1 MMKTIFR
8 EKSMQRVS
16 SPEQLN
22 DYIRVAKPGILVTLS
37 AVIILLIGF
46 IVWGVV
52 GSLETKV
59 NTVAV
64 SDSDEII
71 CYIKEAEISD
81 IEQGDVVHIGD
92 YEYTVTEILSEPV
105 AVDESFSDYALHIG
119 DLKAGEWVYSVKL
132 NGSLP
137 DGVYAASIIVD
148 SVSPI
153 SFLFN

>member
-52 GSLETKV
+52 GTLETKV
-59 NTVAV
+59 DTVAV

-71 CYIKEAEISD
+71 CYIKETEISD
-81 IEQGDVVHIGD
+81 IEQGDAVHIGD
-92 YEYTVTEILSEPV
+92 YEYTVTEILSEPI

-137 DGVYAASIIVD
+137 DGVYAASIVAD
-148 SVSPI
+148 SISPI